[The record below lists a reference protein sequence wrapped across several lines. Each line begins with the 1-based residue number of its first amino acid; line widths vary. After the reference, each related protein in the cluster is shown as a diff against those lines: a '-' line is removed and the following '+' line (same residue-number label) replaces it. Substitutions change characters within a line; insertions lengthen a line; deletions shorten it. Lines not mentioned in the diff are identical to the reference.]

1 MKRLI
6 VGAALLALAGGASAD
21 WERERDGAVL
31 RSEGA
36 PFEVF
41 MPAPGV
47 RTIPLFS
54 KSLIRVKDAD
64 DCLRKQYP
72 PVMGA
77 RSDAYPSV
85 SINGAKVRSRAI
97 CKGGDLLI
105 AMDSKRGQKLFDDA
119 IESNADIK
127 MRLQGVGEYV
137 FANRSGTN
145 AVQEISRMG
154 RGI

>member
-6 VGAALLALAGGASAD
+6 VGAALIALAGGASAD
-21 WERERDGAVL
+21 WEMERDGAVL

-77 RSDAYPSV
+77 LSDAYPSV

-97 CKGGDLLI
+97 CKV
-105 AMDSKRGQKLFDDA
+105 SENTF
-119 IESNADIK
+119 
-127 MRLQGVGEYV
+127 LQ
-137 FANRSGTN
+137 
-145 AVQEISRMG
+145 IG
-154 RGI
+154 RGPMPRKKSQEWEAGYENYQRVFPSGGRSIHHASRVSI